1 MDVTVLN
8 SRVFKAYFET
18 TERGPTDLMP
28 EPIYGCMVVASSIE
42 QAIEKIHFAFPDA
55 VTTSLFCESL
65 SGMGDGQ
72 SPGKVVL

>member
-8 SRVFKAYFET
+8 SRVFKAYFEK
-18 TERGPTDLMP
+18 PDLMP

-72 SPGKVVL
+72 SPGRVVL